1 MPVGLCKMR
10 TAVSTLF
17 TFCPPLPPLRKV
29 SISRS
34 AGLISIGAV
43 SAISGTTSTLANDVC
58 RRLFAS
64 NGEIRTRRWTL
75 RSVRFVLLFRRELM
89 ERIEILD
96 LAFQFVKRIDQRA
109 QTRDF
114 IDIGLGALAIVP
126 KIGGGHPRFERG
138 QFFLEFGQVKET
150 SAARAR
156 E

>member
-1 MPVGLCKMR
+1 
-10 TAVSTLF
+10 
-17 TFCPPLPPLRKV
+17 
-29 SISRS
+29 
-34 AGLISIGAV
+34 
-43 SAISGTTSTLANDVC
+43 
-58 RRLFAS
+58 
-64 NGEIRTRRWTL
+64 
-75 RSVRFVLLFRRELM
+75 M

-114 IDIGLGALAIVP
+114 IDIGLGALANVP

-156 E
+156 ATLNLRHQRWFLLAESEDKRPAYRGNGGCSVSFE